1 MSTML
6 KGSVNDVPASA
17 PVSPEG
23 LSEFDAQTHVLL
35 GLPGCARCGSA
46 AYGSV
51 LACWPCLE
59 QDMREQAQAE
69 VARRVRERGALLARL
84 SPAPAVPARPR
95 VFRWNRRASP

>member
-6 KGSVNDVPASA
+6 GSNVNDVPASA
-17 PVSPEG
+17 PVSPED
-23 LSEFDAQTHVLL
+23 LSEFGAQTHVLL
-35 GLPGCARCGSA
+35 GLPGCARCGSE

-69 VARRVRERGALLARL
+69 VARRLRERGAFLSRL
-84 SPAPAVPARPR
+84 SPAPAVPASPR
-95 VFRWNRRASP
+95 VFRWNRRAGP